1 MASMDPSYQQPA
13 PLQPAPQ
20 PHTSKKWLIIAIV
33 GIITTVIALGVMVW
47 ALINYFDQKNNVDT
61 KISNAVAEAR
71 KDQADADEAKF
82 LEREKEPNR
91 QFVGPDDYGR
101 LMFDYPKTWSVYVE
115 SDASGGGDYEAYL
128 NPGFVPPVE
137 NDTQL
142 AVRVLIENREYDRV
156 ISSYESL
163 VSRGDLTSSTV
174 KADEQTGTRLD
185 GAFSKDIRGSAV
197 IFRIRDKTVTIR
209 TDAQTFQA
217 DFNKLVQSITFNK

>member
-1 MASMDPSYQQPA
+1 MSLMDPSYQQPA
-13 PLQPAPQ
+13 PLQPTPQ
-20 PHTSKKWLIIAIV
+20 PHTSKMWLIIAIV
-33 GIITTVIALGVMVW
+33 GIITTLIATGVMIW
-47 ALINYFDQKNNVDT
+47 ALINYFDQKDNVDT
-61 KISNAVAEAR
+61 KVSTAVAEAR

-82 LEREKEPNR
+82 LERDKEPNR
-91 QFVGPDDYGR
+91 QFIGPDDYGR

-115 SDASGGGDYEAYL
+115 SDARNGGDYEAYL

-142 AVRVLIENREYDRV
+142 AVRVLIEDKEYDRV
-156 ISSYESL
+156 ISSYQSL
-163 VSRGDLTSSTV
+163 VSRGDLKSSTV
-174 KADEQTGTRLD
+174 KADEQSGTRLD

>member
-1 MASMDPSYQQPA
+1 M
-13 PLQPAPQ
+13 
-20 PHTSKKWLIIAIV
+20 
-33 GIITTVIALGVMVW
+33 
-47 ALINYFDQKNNVDT
+47 
-61 KISNAVAEAR
+61 
-71 KDQADADEAKF
+71 
-82 LEREKEPNR
+82 
-91 QFVGPDDYGR
+91 
-101 LMFDYPKTWSVYVE
+101 
-115 SDASGGGDYEAYL
+115 
-128 NPGFVPPVE
+128 PPVE

-142 AVRVLIENREYDRV
+142 AVRVLIENKEYDRV